1 MVVAWCL
8 FQLVIRDEIRVFIFE
23 ETADEIEEAADEVGD
38 DDSEED
44 EAENRV
50 DVLHDER
57 EDDLLAAGLVAEER
71 LDQLVDAVHLEEGE
85 DALDPH

>member
-1 MVVAWCL
+1 MVIAWCL

-23 ETADEIEEAADEVGD
+23 ETADKVEEAADEVGD
-38 DDSEED
+38 DDGEED
-44 EAENRV
+44 EAENAV